1 MFPGVSGFGVIP
13 FLRKRLMNDFLV
25 GMTEG
30 DREKFRKSVT
40 VLLTESFLIRS
51 FDKHEKLYRFTVQN
65 FKRVEDYLSFA
76 GWGLKK
82 DETAGIIA
90 VDGPPSARVNLNLE
104 ETLAL
109 LIFRLLYE
117 EKSREMTLHEERTV
131 LQQDFVER
139 YRAMTERVLT
149 KTSLLSVLRR
159 FQSLRLVRTL
169 GDEGDPETQII
180 LHPSIPFAL
189 EGVSVDEMYERIE
202 QFKKSSADDEGA
214 EETT

>member
-1 MFPGVSGFGVIP
+1 
-13 FLRKRLMNDFLV
+13 MNDFLG

-51 FDKHEKLYRFTVQN
+51 FEKHEKLYRFSVQN
-65 FKRVEDYLSFA
+65 FKLVEDYFSLA

-82 DETAGIIA
+82 DETAGVVA
-90 VDGPPSARVNLNLE
+90 LDGPPAARVNLNLE
-104 ETLAL
+104 KTLAL

-117 EKSREMTLHEERTV
+117 EKSREMTLHGERTV

-149 KTSLLSVLRR
+149 NTSRLSILRR

-180 LHPSIPFAL
+180 LYPSIPFAL
-189 EGVSVDEMYERIE
+189 DGVSIDEMYERIE
-202 QFKKSSADDEGA
+202 QFKKNSDEDENA
-214 EETT
+214 EEETA

>member
-1 MFPGVSGFGVIP
+1 
-13 FLRKRLMNDFLV
+13 MNDFLG

-51 FDKHEKLYRFTVQN
+51 FEKHEKLYRFSVQN
-65 FKRVEDYLSFA
+65 FKLVEDYFSLA

-82 DETAGIIA
+82 DETAGVVA
-90 VDGPPSARVNLNLE
+90 LDGPPAARVNLNLE
-104 ETLAL
+104 KTLAL

-117 EKSREMTLHEERTV
+117 EKSREMTLHGERTV

-149 KTSLLSVLRR
+149 KTSLLSILRR

-180 LHPSIPFAL
+180 LYPSIPFAL
-189 EGVSVDEMYERIE
+189 DGVSIDEMYERIE
-202 QFKKSSADDEGA
+202 QFKKNSDEDENA
-214 EETT
+214 EEETA